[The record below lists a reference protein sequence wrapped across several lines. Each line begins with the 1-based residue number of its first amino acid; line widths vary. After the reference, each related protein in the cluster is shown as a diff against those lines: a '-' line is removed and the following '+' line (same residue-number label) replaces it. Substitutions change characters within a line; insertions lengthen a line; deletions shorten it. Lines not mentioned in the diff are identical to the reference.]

1 MIQKQHLSLLVVTL
15 LVALAGCSS
24 GSLVETTDDSGGNG
38 SGDADWCDEGDSTQ
52 WTNPETGERVT
63 LNIEG
68 TTTYEGREVCVG
80 SWETNDPDSDAA
92 RIEYWYSEDGSY
104 TRIVTY
110 DAQGNIINEFESTGQ
125 QSPVTDGMDGNTGQS
140 TWCPTGESLT
150 SSSPQTGEEVSFVYQ
165 GIVTEDGNTVCKA
178 VYEAQNTDSD
188 VVRTEYYFNEEGTY
202 TKWVSYDAQGNVV
215 DEQVI
220 DQTDGS

>member
-1 MIQKQHLSLLVVTL
+1 MIQKQHLSLVVVTL

-24 GSLVETTDDSGGNG
+24 GGLVETTDDSGDDS
-38 SGDADWCDEGDSTQ
+38 SGDADWCDEGDSTE

-68 TTTYEGREVCVG
+68 TTTHEGREVCVG

-110 DAQGNIINEFESTGQ
+110 DAQGNIINEFESS
-125 QSPVTDGMDGNTGQS
+125 SPESSTDGNTGQS
-140 TWCPTGESLT
+140 SWCPTGESFT